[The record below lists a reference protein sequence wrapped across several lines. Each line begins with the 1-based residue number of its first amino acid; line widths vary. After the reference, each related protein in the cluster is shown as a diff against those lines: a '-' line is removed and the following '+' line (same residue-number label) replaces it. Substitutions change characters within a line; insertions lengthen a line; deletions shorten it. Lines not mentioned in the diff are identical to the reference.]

1 MTPEQT
7 IAAIYLSILSSPA
20 KIGLYD
26 NIGRDPLEIKSRIKE
41 SECIIQE
48 HIAGFYGRDPIKA
61 SESIA
66 EKCYSKSISVVVY
79 NDDGYPPLLREI
91 HRPPVVLYTKGNLS
105 FKKTVS
111 IVGTRNSDRISED
124 ITLKI
129 SSSLS
134 DAGYSIVSGMAY
146 GIDRFAHLGALN
158 SGGKTIGI
166 LPGGIDTIYP
176 YRNRDIYKMISE
188 SGVSGLIS
196 EYPPG
201 IQSGQKWTFAQRNR
215 IISGISPALVVIQA
229 PKGSGAMITA
239 RYAIEQN
246 RDVFVCSGHAFDENY
261 GGCHE
266 LIRDGASIV
275 SQVEDILSVIDPEY
289 KMAER
294 GSGSETSGKT
304 GEILINTGRVTVEKQ
319 VKPDFSLYTGI
330 ERDLL
335 ESVFS
340 GITDIDLFT
349 RKHSFSP
356 DTVLRAITALEI
368 EGVITRKGNKIVM
381 K

>member
-1 MTPEQT
+1 
-7 IAAIYLSILSSPA
+7 
-20 KIGLYD
+20 
-26 NIGRDPLEIKSRIKE
+26 
-41 SECIIQE
+41 
-48 HIAGFYGRDPIKA
+48 
-61 SESIA
+61 
-66 EKCYSKSISVVVY
+66 
-79 NDDGYPPLLREI
+79 
-91 HRPPVVLYTKGNLS
+91 
-105 FKKTVS
+105 
-111 IVGTRNSDRISED
+111 
-124 ITLKI
+124 
-129 SSSLS
+129 
-134 DAGYSIVSGMAY
+134 
-146 GIDRFAHLGALN
+146 
-158 SGGKTIGI
+158 
-166 LPGGIDTIYP
+166 
-176 YRNRDIYKMISE
+176 MISE

-294 GSGSETSGKT
+294 GAGSETSGKT